1 MSANLII
8 TFLEIGL
15 IFGLLAMGIYI
26 TFIILDIPDLT
37 VDGSFTF
44 GASISAMLC
53 LHNLPILGLIL
64 GFLAGAMAGVATSV
78 MNTKLKINVILAGI
92 LTMTGLYSINFWVT
106 KKTPSFSLN
115 GGKTI
120 FSVFDKYESIKFLNS
135 SLNKIL
141 TLLLILLIVIFIIF
155 LLNRFFKTRMG
166 VAIRATGD
174 NEMMINSSSI
184 STDLMKIIAFA
195 IANGLVGL
203 SGALFIQR
211 DNSYTSSVG
220 VGMMVI
226 GLASIIIGEAI
237 FRRRKIG
244 VAMIIVTLGA
254 VMYRFLYTCALL
266 IPRIDPIDIKIIT
279 VVLIVIILG
288 IQLLI
293 QKIKKRRAK
302 C

>member
-8 TFLEIGL
+8 TFSQIGL

-44 GASISAMLC
+44 GASVSAVLC

-78 MNTKLKINVILAGI
+78 MTTKLKINVILAGI

-106 KKTPSFSLN
+106 KGTPSFSLN

-120 FSVFDKYESIKFLNS
+120 FSIFDKYQSIEFLGS
-135 SLNKIL
+135 SLDKIL
-141 TLLLILLIVIFIIF
+141 TLLLLLLIVILVIF

-203 SGALFIQR
+203 SGALFVQR
-211 DNSYTSSVG
+211 DNSYTDGVG

-244 VAMIIVTLGA
+244 LAMIVVTLGA
-254 VMYRFLYTCALL
+254 IIYRFLYSCALL
-266 IPRIDPIDIKIIT
+266 INGIDPIDIKIIT
-279 VVLIVIILG
+279 VALIVITLTIPVV
-288 IQLLI
+288 I